1 MPVTCLPSLNHWG
14 NIKMKKHVMAALA
27 VCVAASAPAAAIN
40 LVQNGDFEING
51 GVGQPGYTT
60 TLANWTL
67 GATVDGA
74 PHPFGFVVDPNAHVT
89 GWPSVFSPPNIKVWG
104 PGTGVNNGFTGSS
117 NGGFFFGGDGDYA
130 AAPLMQT
137 INGLTVG
144 QQYQLSFEWAG
155 AQFTDETGDF
165 TIGFDVTFGSD
176 TVSTG
181 AASVPS
187 RGFQPWQTFTSTFT
201 ATSSSQVLSFLARG
215 GPSGLPPFGL
225 LDGVSL
231 TTVVPPPGPGPGPV
245 PEPATWAML
254 IMGFGLVG
262 AMARRRAL
270 RTA

>member
-1 MPVTCLPSLNHWG
+1 MNH
-14 NIKMKKHVMAALA
+14 VLAAAVACLA
-27 VCVAASAPAAAIN
+27 VSVPAAAAN

-67 GATVDGA
+67 GPTVDGA
-74 PHPFGFVVDPNAHVT
+74 PHPFGFVVDANADDT

-104 PGTGVNNGFTGSS
+104 PGTGVNNGFTGSN
-117 NGGFFFGGDGDYA
+117 NGGKFFGGDGDYA
-130 AAPLMQT
+130 AAPLQQT
-137 INGLTVG
+137 INGLVVG
-144 QQYQLSFEWAG
+144 QQYELKFEWAG
-155 AQFTDETGDF
+155 AQFTDATGNY
-165 TIGFDVTFGSD
+165 TIGFNVNFGGDSA
-176 TVSTG
+176 STG
-181 AASVPS
+181 TQSVASQ
-187 RGFQPWQTFTSTFT
+187 GFLPWRNFTTTFT
-201 ATSSSQVLSFLARG
+201 ASSASQVLSFLAVG

-231 TTVVPPPGPGPGPV
+231 TQLVPPGPGPI